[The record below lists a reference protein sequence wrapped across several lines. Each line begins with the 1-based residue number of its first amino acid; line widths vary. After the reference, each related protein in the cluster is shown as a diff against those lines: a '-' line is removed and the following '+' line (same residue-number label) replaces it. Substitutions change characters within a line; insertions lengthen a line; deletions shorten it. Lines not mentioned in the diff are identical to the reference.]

1 MRKVLVVSLI
11 LIISILLVACGGGD
25 GAIPISIDNNDTEMT
40 DNSGVDVFEGSP
52 RVESTP
58 TPPLPPTF
66 TPPAMAHQGHLYLL
80 PVSGADGSIQYAYKV
95 RVGDNLS
102 TISDMYDV
110 SMQDVMLVNNI
121 SDANHIEV
129 GDLLIIP
136 FDD

>member
-1 MRKVLVVSLI
+1 MRKVIVVSFI

-25 GAIPISIDNNDTEMT
+25 GAVPVVIDNDIEMT
-40 DNSGVDVFEGSP
+40 ENEAATFEEAP
-52 RVESTP
+52 RVEFTP

-95 RVGDNLS
+95 RSGDSLS
-102 TISDMYDV
+102 AISDMYDV
-110 SMQDVMLVNNI
+110 SVQDVMLVNNI

-136 FDD
+136 LDG